1 MTARTAAALGRTFS
15 DDALAALC
23 RRWKVRELALFGSV
37 LTAAFSPESDLD
49 VLVTFDDD
57 APWDLFDL
65 VNLRDE
71 LAAMLGRPVDLVER
85 RALVNPYR
93 RRAILSDLEVLYA
106 A

>member
-1 MTARTAAALGRTFS
+1 MTARTTVALGRAI
-15 DDALAALC
+15 DDNALGTVC
-23 RRWKVRELALFGSV
+23 RRWKIRELALFGSI
-37 LTAAFSPESDLD
+37 LTTAFKPESDVD

-71 LAAMLGRPVDLVER
+71 LAGFLGRPVDLVER

-93 RRAILSDLEVLYA
+93 RRSILSDLEVLYA